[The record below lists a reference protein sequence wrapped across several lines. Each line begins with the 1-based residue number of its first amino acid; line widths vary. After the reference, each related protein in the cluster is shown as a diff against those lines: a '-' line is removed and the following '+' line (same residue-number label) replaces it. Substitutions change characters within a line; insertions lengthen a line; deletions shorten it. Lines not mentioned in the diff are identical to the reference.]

1 MILEKPAIL
10 GGSPA
15 VTADQNDINKWPL
28 LGLEEEEA
36 VLEIIR
42 DGDLSLHPVT
52 KKLEADY
59 KTYFG
64 MKHALAHCNGTAA
77 LLAAYFSLNLRP
89 GDEVLVPSATH
100 WASVVPMLWVGLVPV
115 FCESEQT
122 YLGIDPKDAEKKITS
137 RTKAMTIIHLLG
149 MPSNMDALL
158 ALAKKYQLKIIE
170 DASHAHGATWCGKK
184 CGTFGDVTVFS
195 LQTSKLAPAGEG
207 GMLLTNNDVYIE
219 RTICLG
225 DIYRIL
231 ELETPA
237 RRFAGTSFGVKTRI
251 APISAAIARCQF
263 QKMEENN
270 RRRNENIIYLSEKLE
285 RLGLITFLPPLH
297 VSRVYFEFMIKY
309 PLEKFVLSREYLVRA
324 LVAEGCQAELP
335 RYPLLHQ
342 MPLFTEG
349 HFAEITRAP
358 GPARTYHPDA
368 LPKTEEGQQQLLKL
382 PLFTAASQELLDQY
396 AKAFEKV
403 ITHQN
408 EIKLFLELHTE
419 K

>member
-1 MILEKPAIL
+1 MEKPAIL
-10 GGSPA
+10 GGPAA
-15 VTADQNDINKWPL
+15 VTSDQKDINKWPF
-28 LGLEEEEA
+28 LGREEEEA
-36 VLEIIR
+36 VIEILR

-59 KTYFG
+59 KTYFER
-64 MKHALAHCNGTAA
+64 KHALAHCNGTAA
-77 LLAAYFSLNLRP
+77 LLAAYFSLHLQP

-122 YLGIDPKDAEKKITS
+122 YLGLNPEDAEKKITS
-137 RTKAMTIIHLLG
+137 RTKAMAIVHLLG
-149 MPSNMDALL
+149 MPSQMDALL
-158 ALAKKYQLKIIE
+158 ALAKKYHLKIIE
-170 DASHAHGATWCGKK
+170 DASHAHGASWRGKK
-184 CGTFGDVTVFS
+184 CGTFGDVAVFS

-207 GMLLTNNDVYIE
+207 GMLLTDHDAYIE
-219 RTICLG
+219 RAICLG

-237 RRFAGTSFGVKTRI
+237 QRFAGTSFGMKTRI

-263 QKMEENN
+263 QKLEEHN
-270 RRRNENIIYLSEKLE
+270 RRRNKNIMYLSEKLE
-285 RLGLITFLPPLH
+285 RLGLITFLPPAH

-309 PLEKFVLSREYLVRA
+309 PLEKFVLSREFLVKA
-324 LVAEGCQAELP
+324 LAAEGCQVELP

-349 HFAEITRAP
+349 HFAGIARAP
-358 GPARTYHPDA
+358 SVNQTYGQDA

-396 AKAFEKV
+396 AQAFEKV
-403 ITHQN
+403 IAYQS
-408 EIKLFLELHTE
+408 EIKLFLEQYTE
-419 K
+419 EQ